1 MAVYTVGLDDLKLRV
16 NFHAVVKFAG
26 PSPAIGFVIFV
37 AVILR
42 ILPGGCVVSL
52 FVLLVV
58 LLGVCSRVLQVIG

>member
-1 MAVYTVGLDDLKLRV
+1 MAIGTVGLKYLERRV
-16 NFHAVVKFAG
+16 NFHAVVTFAG